1 MALEYD
7 GWVYTDDSTPE
18 FSVFLLFLPKF
29 HIHISRETI
38 ITTFGSLIS
47 VVTYLVECKKC
58 NDEKKDKLSNSVF
71 YF

>member
-1 MALEYD
+1 MD
-7 GWVYTDDSTPE
+7 GCTPMIVRLN
-18 FSVFLLFLPKF
+18 FPFFLLFLSKF
-29 HIHISRETI
+29 HIHISRRETI

-47 VVTYLVECKKC
+47 VVTYLVDCKKC